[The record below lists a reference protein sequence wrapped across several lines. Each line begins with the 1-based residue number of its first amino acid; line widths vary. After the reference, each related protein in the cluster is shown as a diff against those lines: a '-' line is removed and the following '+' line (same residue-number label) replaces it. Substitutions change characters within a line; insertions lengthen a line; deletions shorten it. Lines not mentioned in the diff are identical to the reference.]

1 MYRIKYGPR
10 KGVIVK
16 QMRAFHE
23 NIEKIATTWND
34 PIQREF
40 YQKYLD
46 GILSDTAEYVTLE
59 DELFDLLEIS
69 QSKADQLVVV
79 LVVAAQRDAGNAH
92 CLVHADMLV
101 HHLAAGIG
109 NA

>member
-16 QMRAFHE
+16 QMRAFQE

-40 YQKYLD
+40 YQKYLN
-46 GILSDTAEYVTLE
+46 GILSDTAKYVELE

-69 QSKADQLVVV
+69 QSKIDS
-79 LVVAAQRDAGNAH
+79 
-92 CLVHADMLV
+92 M
-101 HHLAAGIG
+101 IG
-109 NA
+109 YIPRYSGTPHERGSR